1 MRLNGKTALIT
12 GGNSGIG
19 LATAKLFSTEGAR
32 IAITGRNAETLEA
45 ARRELGPEA
54 LSIQAD
60 VTDVAATE
68 AAAAEAAAKL
78 GPLDILLANAGV
90 GGGTPLGQT
99 TREQFDRIIDTNLT
113 GVFFAVQ
120 AALPYLRDGGSVI
133 LIGSVHAKLG
143 MPGWAAYAATKGA
156 VSSMARVL
164 ASELAP
170 RRIRVNVVS
179 PGATRTPIWGSPEA
193 LAFTEKRIARST
205 PLVRLSEAEEVAK
218 AILYLASDDAA
229 NITAA
234 ELMIDGGATG
244 APAGAPIYRS

>member
-19 LATAKLFSTEGAR
+19 LATAKLFAAEGAKV
-32 IAITGRNAETLEA
+32 AITGRNSETLEA
-45 ARRELGPEA
+45 ARQAIGSGVMA
-54 LSIQAD
+54 IQAD

-68 AAAAEAAAKL
+68 AAASKAADKL
-78 GPLDILLANAGV
+78 GKFDILLANAGI

-120 AALPYLRDGGSVI
+120 AALPHLNDGASVI
-133 LIGSVHAKLG
+133 LVGSVHAKLG
-143 MPGWAAYAATKGA
+143 MPGWSAYAASKGA
-156 VSSMARVL
+156 VQAMARVL

-179 PGATRTPIWGSPEA
+179 PGATRTPIWGPPEA
-193 LAFTEKRIARST
+193 LAYTERRVATST

-229 NITAA
+229 NITAE

-244 APAGAPIYRS
+244 APAGAPIYRA